1 MSRRIIYISIF
12 ILLIMTG
19 SIFMFPDD
27 LNNSYTHLFV
37 TVYMLMMVLLF
48 VTIVISFFLKLKGI
62 DKDEK
67 KARFKTFLK
76 VSAISILMSSL
87 FTLFKNDIDFMDMKY
102 LLPAFG
108 VSFGVSFLD
117 LVFNK
122 ERKENKFDVNS

>member
-1 MSRRIIYISIF
+1 
-12 ILLIMTG
+12 MTG

-67 KARFKTFLK
+67 KARLKTFLK
-76 VSAISILMSSL
+76 VSVVSILMSSL
-87 FTLFKNDIDFMDMKY
+87 FTLFKNDIGFMDMKY

-122 ERKENKFDVNS
+122 ERKENNFDVHS